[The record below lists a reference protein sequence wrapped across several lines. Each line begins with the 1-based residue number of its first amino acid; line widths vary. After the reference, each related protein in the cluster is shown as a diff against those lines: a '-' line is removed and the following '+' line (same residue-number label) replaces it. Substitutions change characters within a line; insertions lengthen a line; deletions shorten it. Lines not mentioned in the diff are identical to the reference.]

1 MAYKGGVYTQPV
13 KSRAASLAQFYV
25 QGMQQNA
32 QIRQT
37 SEAQVNK
44 QVADFTTGLSKISAT
59 GLSNID
65 NMVNGATLA
74 MRDQLSKWRDEL
86 SVGNIS
92 PQQFGVLV
100 NGMTADAAN
109 YSART
114 TSIAEM
120 AEELRK
126 AEKDRKTSPASMEM
140 WNAQNIEASN
150 GRPRTFEVKNPETG
164 EIESVTTQPAFSFFE
179 YKNNEA
185 YQTIAY
191 QLPMADPET
200 GEKVKIIS
208 VPVADAINAKQYLYE
223 YYDNNEHVKD
233 FSKTIGK
240 RLATS
245 PAYQTR
251 IEAGDFTVFS
261 ELVTPESIPIIRKAT
276 LTESERFFGNDDNLT
291 RFLFAS
297 GAHTEVSPDHRI
309 RSEEELNDLYLN
321 LKDVKGNPLQRPEN
335 FDPLTVKL
343 SNQGSPVYSKNH
355 RDFAKAVWRQRVEA
369 SLSTQLFELTDD
381 GSGNKITDTGTLL
394 PSVPM
399 MNIVRGNQVATERLS
414 PSNAAQY
421 FNNLAVIMS
430 DSNKFVTGAQDSE
443 GQQLKLSKINELKRQ
458 NQNGVMLRATIQNT
472 SIVENPLVK
481 KAEDYIGSVDFVSQQ
496 GKKANIS
503 PDVLLEGLSNTTM
516 LNHQLQSVD
525 RIHFFEG
532 SVAAPG
538 EEPTAP
544 MIAIEGQAK
553 YTSISGK
560 ATQFI
565 TGTQQVSATD
575 TSELVGSDV
584 KLVEISEWDQL
595 YQNMWDNK
603 LVDFREVMNNAGFDM
618 LARKSGQAEGDYV
631 AAFRY
636 YFSTRNTVTTN
647 E

>member
-25 QGMQQNA
+25 QGMAQNA

-44 QVADFTTGLSKISAT
+44 QIAEFTTGLSKISAT

-369 SLSTQLFELTDD
+369 SLSTQLFEKTDPDD
-381 GSGNKITDTGTLL
+381 GVITSLGQLVTAPTRFNVVQGNEVVGVDLT
-394 PSVPM
+394 
-399 MNIVRGNQVATERLS
+399 
-414 PSNAAQY
+414 PSNASHY
-421 FNNLAVIMS
+421 FNNLSVIMS
-430 DSNKFVTGAQDSE
+430 DSDRFVRGDADQRR
-443 GQQLKLSKINELKRQ
+443 QLKLSMINNLKNKHR
-458 NQNGVMLRATIQNT
+458 NGERLLPTIESTSVMT
-472 SIVENPLVK
+472 NPMVTK
-481 KAEDYIGSVDFVSQQ
+481 SEDYLGSIDLVAQKGTK
-496 GKKANIS
+496 GKIS
-503 PDVLLEGLSNTTM
+503 PDVLLEGLTNSTIT
-516 LNHQLQSVD
+516 NHQLQSVD
-525 RIHFFEG
+525 RIHFFDAG
-532 SVAAPG
+532 VAVRDEKPS
-538 EEPTAP
+538 AP
-544 MIAIEGQAK
+544 MIVIEGTSK
-553 YTSISGK
+553 YSSISGK
-560 ATQFI
+560 TTQMI
-565 TGTQQVSATD
+565 TGTTQVGATD
-575 TSELVGSDV
+575 TAELVSPDAIIYGEEDFDV
-584 KLVEISEWDQL
+584 L
-595 YQNMWDNK
+595 YQNMWFNK
-603 LVDFREVMNNAGFDM
+603 LDGFREVMKNAGYDQFS
-618 LARKSGQAEGDYV
+618 RKSGQTATNYQE
-631 AAFRY
+631 ALRY
-636 YFSTRNTVTTN
+636 FFARQNNVNTN
-647 E
+647 D

>member
-32 QIRQT
+32 KIRQT

-86 SVGNIS
+86 SLGNIS

-100 NGMTADAAN
+100 NGLTADAAN
-109 YSART
+109 YSTRT
-114 TSIAEM
+114 TSIAKM
-120 AEELRK
+120 AEELTK
-126 AEKDRKTSPASMEM
+126 AEKDRKISPASREF

-150 GRPRTFEVKNPETG
+150 GRPRTFEIKNPETG
-164 EIESVTTQPAFSFFE
+164 EMENVTAQPAYSFFE
-179 YKNNEA
+179 YRNSEA
-185 YQTIAY
+185 FQTIVYDVPGAGT
-191 QLPMADPET
+191 DPSDRT
-200 GEKVKIIS
+200 KVIS
-208 VPVADAINAKQYLYE
+208 VPVAEAINAKQYLYE

-240 RLATS
+240 KLNAP

-261 ELVTPESIPIIRKAT
+261 ELVTPESIPAIRDAT
-276 LTESERFFGNDDNLT
+276 MTESNRFFGNDDNLT

-321 LKDVKGNPLQRPEN
+321 LKDVNGNPLQRPEG

-343 SNQGSPVYSKNH
+343 DERGGPVYSNNH
-355 RDFAKAVWRQRVEA
+355 REFAKSIWRQRVEA
-369 SLSTQLFELTDD
+369 SLGTQLFELKDD
-381 GSGNKITDTGTLL
+381 GSGNNITDTGTLL

-399 MNIVRGNQVATERLS
+399 MNIVRGNEVVTERLS

-430 DSNKFVTGAQDSE
+430 DSNKFVTGVQDG
-443 GQQLKLSKINELKRQ
+443 GQRVKLENINQLKRQ
-458 NQNGVMLRATIQNT
+458 NQNGRLLMATIQHT
-472 SIVENPLVK
+472 SAVENPLVK
-481 KAEDYIGSVDFVSQQ
+481 KSEDYIGSVDFVSQQ

-532 SVAAPG
+532 SVAAQG

-560 ATQFI
+560 STQII

-603 LVDFREVMNNAGFDM
+603 LVDFREVMNSAGFDM